1 MNRSSP
7 PMTRDEDF
15 QMSEPVVTPDQGLPV
30 ILRASD
36 IEKRYGGIVA
46 LRGVDLDIRAGEVH
60 ALMGEN
66 GAGKSTLAKIIAGVQ
81 TADAGTI
88 EWTGKP
94 VSFRT
99 TQEARAAGIA
109 IVLQELN
116 LIPDLSVAEN
126 IFLTHPDSY
135 AGGLFLRRREINR
148 RAFELFARLGWEH
161 PVDPARKVSELSVAE
176 QQMVEILRALSWE
189 AQLYILDEPTATL
202 SSHEV
207 DVLFGM
213 IRRLKQQGV
222 SFLLV
227 THRLEEVFVLS
238 DRITV
243 YRDGANSG
251 AFQTDKTT
259 EQELIRAMVGR
270 DLGDFFGVR
279 TRSDP
284 GEPILT
290 VTNLCRGQRLRNCSI
305 TVRRGEVVGIAGLVG
320 AGRTE
325 LIRAIFGADKA
336 DRGEVQLRGRAG
348 LIGNP
353 SQAIH
358 ESTAMVPEDRKA
370 HGLLIDLPISHNVAM
385 VGLTTGHGFWLHKRA
400 EHDLMEQMT
409 EHLQIK
415 VADPQK
421 PAGSLSGGNQQKIVL
436 AKWLAI
442 DPDLLI
448 LDEPT
453 RGIDVGTKYEIYK
466 LIDGLV
472 AQGKAVLLVSSEL
485 PEVLALSD
493 RIVVMRE
500 GELVGELTHDEADES
515 SILALAAQGSL
526 LGDEAEVA

>member
-1 MNRSSP
+1 MAAP
-7 PMTRDEDF
+7 APGP
-15 QMSEPVVTPDQGLPV
+15 QPDRPV
-30 ILRASD
+30 ILRASGL
-36 IEKRYGGIVA
+36 EKRYGGIVA
-46 LRGVDLDIRAGEVH
+46 LRGVDLEIAQGEVH

-88 EWTGKP
+88 EWQGRP
-94 VSFRT
+94 VSFRAT
-99 TQEARAAGIA
+99 TEARDAGIA

-126 IFLTHPDSY
+126 IFLTHPESY
-135 AGGLFLRRREINR
+135 AGGLFLKRRDINQR
-148 RAFELFARLGWEH
+148 TYELFDRLGWAL
-161 PVDPARKVSELSVAE
+161 PIDPAQKVSELSVAE

-189 AQLYILDEPTATL
+189 ARLYILDEPTATL
-202 SSHEV
+202 SSREV

-213 IRRLKQQGV
+213 IRRLQEQGI

-227 THRLEEVFVLS
+227 THRLEEVFAIS

-251 AFQTDKTT
+251 EFVTSQTT

-279 TRSDP
+279 TRQEP
-284 GEPILT
+284 GDPILT
-290 VTNLCRGQRLRNCSI
+290 VTNLCRGQRLRNCSL

-336 DRGEVQLRGRAG
+336 DKGSVQLRGRAG
-348 LIGNP
+348 LVGAP
-353 SQAIH
+353 SQAIR

-370 HGLLIDLPISHNVAM
+370 HGLLVDLPIQHNVAM
-385 VGLTTGHGFWLHKRA
+385 VGLTTGRGFWLRKRA
-400 EHDLMEQMT
+400 ERDLMTQMT
-409 EHLQIK
+409 EHLQIRA
-415 VADPQK
+415 ADPQK

-472 AQGKAVLLVSSEL
+472 AQGKGVLLVSSEL

-493 RIVVMRE
+493 RIIVMRD
-500 GELVGELTHDEADES
+500 GKLVGELSHDEADEA

-526 LGDEAEVA
+526 IEETAEVA